1 MASGFFGYLIGLCSF
16 WCVNRM
22 RTESESKVSSRT
34 SPQTTFSPWHHANL
48 KRTQKQTAP
57 TPTASHVRTTSDA
70 LCQVRPANIADY
82 VQHRRHRQQASR
94 SRSPTKRRI
103 EIPLDDGI
111 HSMEFTNTPAPAPQ
125 HSHDEFD
132 HLVIIIVA
140 FVACLALAVKA
151 KAWLATV

>member
-1 MASGFFGYLIGLCSF
+1 MSRRSARKKESVSPLQSIKRSRRTGGASITRNYVGDERVLRSLRSSDFDEQNQHDGRELRSEVRVDY
-16 WCVNRM
+16 N
-22 RTESESKVSSRT
+22 ES
-34 SPQTTFSPWHHANL
+34 HL
-48 KRTQKQTAP
+48 
-57 TPTASHVRTTSDA
+57 SDNA
-70 LCQVRPANIADY
+70 F
-82 VQHRRHRQQASR
+82 HRRHRQQTSR

>member
-1 MASGFFGYLIGLCSF
+1 MWSDTGELEHCNLFSWLVVSMVCWCVHVSLGASTLVHIHLCIARTGFIAAVMASGFFGYLIGLCSF

-57 TPTASHVRTTSDA
+57 TPTASHVRTTSDS

-82 VQHRRHRQQASR
+82 VQHRRHRQQGFA
-94 SRSPTKRRI
+94 
-103 EIPLDDGI
+103 
-111 HSMEFTNTPAPAPQ
+111 
-125 HSHDEFD
+125 
-132 HLVIIIVA
+132 
-140 FVACLALAVKA
+140 
-151 KAWLATV
+151 